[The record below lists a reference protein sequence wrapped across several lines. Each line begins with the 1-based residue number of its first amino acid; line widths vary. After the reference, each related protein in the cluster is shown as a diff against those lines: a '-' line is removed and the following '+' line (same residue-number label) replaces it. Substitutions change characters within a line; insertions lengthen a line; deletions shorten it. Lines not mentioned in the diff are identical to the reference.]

1 MDMWGRKIPVNWE
14 KNSVEVDSHTFLFH
28 SFDVLIFAGDE
39 QVQQAVRGSAE
50 GDPGEVEAGPG
61 AAAAAEGSRRQE
73 EGPAQGG
80 AGAAAAEG
88 AGAAPAAAAA
98 EGGRGGQCGG
108 GGRGGRRGGRRG
120 EAGGGSA
127 AARRFIQVRRFRAGK
142 TFFPQQFSCSS
153 SNRPGEVSG
162 VYSNAISK
170 AALTEYVS
178 IFFSTYTL
186 IPHRR
191 RNIFFSREETRYIDS
206 SRRAIDDHSKARVQN
221 EKKISNRSN
230 IIFNVQDLLTALKR
244 KAEEDR
250 KKGIKVDD
258 GSEKQWVIFLQVGND
273 IAK

>member
-1 MDMWGRKIPVNWE
+1 MKGEKKKLGRFTTVFEEDLPIQPLFFPTDLTPPPSPALPPFPSTAKQSFPASRAVRPTAEERREFHFPFFACSRLSFLNQISTMDMWGRKIPVNW
-14 KNSVEVDSHTFLFH
+14 KKKSVEVDSHTFLFH
-28 SFDVLIFAGDE
+28 SFDVLVFAGDE

-120 EAGGGSA
+120 EAVGGSA

-142 TFFPQQFSCSS
+142 PLFP
-153 SNRPGEVSG
+153 
-162 VYSNAISK
+162 
-170 AALTEYVS
+170 
-178 IFFSTYTL
+178 
-186 IPHRR
+186 
-191 RNIFFSREETRYIDS
+191 
-206 SRRAIDDHSKARVQN
+206 
-221 EKKISNRSN
+221 
-230 IIFNVQDLLTALKR
+230 
-244 KAEEDR
+244 
-250 KKGIKVDD
+250 
-258 GSEKQWVIFLQVGND
+258 
-273 IAK
+273 